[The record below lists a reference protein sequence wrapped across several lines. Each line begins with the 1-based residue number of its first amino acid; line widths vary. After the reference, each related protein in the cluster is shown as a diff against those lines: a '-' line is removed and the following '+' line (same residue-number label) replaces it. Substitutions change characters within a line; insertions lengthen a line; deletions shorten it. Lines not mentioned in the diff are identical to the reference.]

1 MGPRAPDLG
10 ELLRAAA
17 TLGAQAP
24 RVERHLWFIGLGRW
38 LTAGDDP
45 VPRLAM
51 LLQRLKAEPPLA
63 AAVVARL
70 HEIWRDGDAAALFAD
85 LGFAP
90 RRGFTPEL
98 LDRMLARVLPAT
110 PDTDDLAELFAL
122 AFGDGADAA
131 WLQRVDDAAL
141 RDWAALLA
149 GGDAAAW
156 RGPLLDALTWL
167 ASAIRAAGFS
177 PRLRR
182 RMDPALWAQRPFD
195 LLAGAVQQF
204 RAAQEGAETDTGAD
218 TALTSANLLRALLA
232 RCDAAAR
239 SVMDHL
245 EAHGVSLDL
254 VFEVEQMVGRI
265 HRAETVMRVLL
276 APPGSAPAAREAAHL
291 IADLGR
297 AAQTRH
303 SVRAHVSQHTSL
315 LARKVAERSAET
327 GEHYITRNAAE
338 YRTMLRQA
346 AGGGL
351 VIIGTTFMKFA
362 VMALGLGAFWAG
374 FWAGANYALSFLL
387 IHLLHWTVATKQ
399 PAMTGPALAA
409 RLAAPG
415 GRSDAEGFAEEVAH
429 LVRSQIAG
437 IVGNL
442 GVVAPGVLAVQ
453 WLATRVRG
461 EPLVGTAQAEYV
473 LHGLTLLGPTALFAA
488 FTGLLLFASSQ
499 IAGWA
504 ENAFVY
510 RRLDSAIAHH
520 PAMRSLLGAERAAH
534 WAQVARRQVSG
545 VTANVSLGLMLGL
558 VPAVLG
564 FLGLP
569 LDVRHVTL
577 STGQLAAAAGA
588 LGPALLSQPAFWW
601 CVAGIVVTGVLN
613 VGVSFYCAFR
623 VALRARDVPGDQ
635 RALLRQALWR
645 RLRERPKDFLR
656 PPPDAPAGHAAS

>member
-1 MGPRAPDLG
+1 MGARTPDLG

-17 TLGAQAP
+17 DLGDRAP

-45 VPRLAM
+45 LPRLAM
-51 LLQRLKAEPPLA
+51 LLQRLNAEPALA
-63 AAVVARL
+63 RAVVARL
-70 HEIWRDGDAAALFAD
+70 HETWREGDAAALFAD

-98 LDRMLARVLPAT
+98 LDRVLSRVLPAT

-122 AFGDGADAA
+122 AFGSGTDAG

-141 RDWAALLA
+141 RDWATLLA
-149 GGDAAAW
+149 GGDDAAW
-156 RGPLLDALTWL
+156 RVPLLDALTWL

-182 RMDPALWAQRPFD
+182 RMDAALWASRPFD

-204 RAAQEGAETDTGAD
+204 RAAQGAGDTDA
-218 TALTSANLLRALLA
+218 ALTSANLLRALLE

-245 EAHGVSLDL
+245 EAHGVSVDL
-254 VFEVEQMVGRI
+254 VFEVEQMRARI
-265 HRAETVMRVLL
+265 RRAETVMRVLL
-276 APPGSAPAAREAAHL
+276 APAGTPQAAREAAHL
-291 IADLGR
+291 IAELGR
-297 AAQTRH
+297 AAQTRG
-303 SVRAHVSQHTSL
+303 SVRAHLAQHTSM

-338 YRTMLRQA
+338 YRAMLRQA

-362 VMALGLGAFWAG
+362 VLALGLGAFWAG
-374 FWAGANYALSFLL
+374 FWAGANYALSFLI

-453 WLATRVRG
+453 WLATRLRG

-473 LHGLTLLGPTALFAA
+473 LHSLTLLGPTALFAA

-499 IAGWA
+499 VAGWA

-520 PAMRSLLGAERAAH
+520 PTMRGLLGVERAAR

-577 STGQLAAAAGA
+577 STGQLAASAGA
-588 LGPALLSQPAFWW
+588 LGPEVLSQPAFWW

-623 VALRARDVPGDQ
+623 VALRAREVPDDQ
-635 RALLRQALWR
+635 RALLRRALR
-645 RLRERPKDFLR
+645 RHLREHPKDFLR
-656 PPPDAPAGHAAS
+656 PPPATPAQA